1 MIFTIQSSNY
11 VMVYDIEY
19 TICFV
24 AVPEISLDKNFSNY
38 LTLVILS
45 HYIEYNNIEYK
56 WPHGK
61 YGGKY
66 DIEYTEENIDADIDK
81 P

>member
-11 VMVYDIEY
+11 VMVYNIEY

-24 AVPEISLDKNFSNY
+24 AVLEISLDKNFSNY

-45 HYIEYNNIEYK
+45 HYIEYNNIGYK
-56 WPHGK
+56 
-61 YGGKY
+61 
-66 DIEYTEENIDADIDK
+66 
-81 P
+81 